1 MVGQVISHYR
11 IIEKLGGG
19 GMGVVYKAEDVDLGR
34 FVAVKFL
41 PDELARDPQALERF
55 RREARAASSLN
66 HPNICTIHEIGRH
79 DALNFIVME
88 LLEGATLKHRIS
100 GRPLESGLLLQYGIE
115 IADALE
121 AAHAKGI
128 IHRDIKPA
136 NIFITAQGHA
146 KVLDFGL
153 AKFSQMAGAAEA
165 NTLSEGETR
174 SFDEPHLTS
183 PGSAVGTVA
192 YMSPEQVRGKEL
204 DARTDLFSFG
214 AVLYEMATGALPFR
228 GDTTGLI
235 FDAILNR
242 TFPPLARLNPELSP
256 EFERIVVKALEKDP
270 DLRYQHAADIR
281 SDLKRLKRD
290 SESGHDRSH
299 ASIAAMP
306 VGVADG
312 SQARISVST
321 PLPGSG
327 SHAAISSGVVAA
339 APVRDSRKL
348 FIVGAAAL
356 LVVIGAIFAYRH
368 FSPGGQSS
376 IVPGKITPV
385 SHWRKPITS
394 AILSPDGHTIAF
406 TSYVQGYSQ
415 VFVMLTS
422 GGDPLQLTSDEGSK
436 QLDDFSADGTQIYYE
451 RSLGASEVWAIP
463 TLGGT
468 PTRLLE
474 GRSVQF
480 FPDRKTLYYI
490 DLKNLNLVQA
500 SADGSNA
507 KPVFDLKNATMSVRA
522 ALVYPGGD
530 SLLAGTGPTTPAG
543 TLQLQHLS
551 VATGK
556 ITDLGSISG
565 SPGSFTWGEPG
576 KTVLMNRNLNG
587 IINLWQYNL
596 DDKSL
601 TQLTSGPGPDSNPM
615 RDPTGKGI
623 FFVNGTRSGYLTV
636 YDVAKKSS
644 TDIVPELASQPTL
657 SPDGKRVAYLISPE
671 PEHNDLWVSDLD
683 GNNKVKL
690 ASANGGIGIG
700 NWSADGLRLGFS
712 KGKSGNDE
720 NFLINVDGTHLQQLP
735 PTLLS
740 VSSGAWSADGKY
752 YYMGGLQKQGDNDPS
767 TWRFS
772 LDTSSVEPVAEGCGF
787 IIDVSPDG
795 NYLLM
800 TQLSGDKA
808 GIYELSTSDKKC
820 TSLVPGVST
829 FFPQFSRDGKSFYY
843 TVSARGEVAL
853 YRVPWS
859 NGKVAGAAH
868 LVWKLPFSFAQ
879 AYAGNAYDVSHDLS
893 KIVYVR
899 PGGQY
904 DIYLLS
910 TN

>member
-19 GMGVVYKAEDVDLGR
+19 GMGVVYRAEDVDLGR

-41 PDELARDPQALERF
+41 PDEMARDPQALERF

-79 DALNFIVME
+79 DDLNFIVME
-88 LLEGATLKHRIS
+88 LLEGSTLKHRIS
-100 GRPLESGLLLQYGIE
+100 GRPLEFGLLLQYGIE
-115 IADALE
+115 IADALD

-153 AKFSQMAGAAEA
+153 AKFSQIAGAAEA

-235 FDAILNR
+235 FDGILNR
-242 TFPPLARLNPELSP
+242 AFPPIARLNPDVP
-256 EFERIVVKALEKDP
+256 AEFERIISKALEKDR

-290 SESGHDRSH
+290 SESGHDRSQ
-299 ASIAAMP
+299 ASMAAMP
-306 VGVADG
+306 VGMAEG
-312 SQARISVST
+312 SQSRISGAT
-321 PLPGSG
+321 PLPGSAA
-327 SHAAISSGVVAA
+327 HAAISSGSAVVVPA
-339 APVRDSRKL
+339 RDSRKL
-348 FIVGAAAL
+348 FAVGAAAV
-356 LVVIGAIFAYRH
+356 LVVVAALFAFRH
-368 FSPGGQSS
+368 FSSSGQSS
-376 IVPGKITPV
+376 IVPGKIIPV

-394 AILSPDGHTIAF
+394 TILSPDGHTIAF

-415 VFVMLTS
+415 VFVMLAS
-422 GGDPLQLTSDEGSK
+422 GGDPLQLTSDEGNK
-436 QLDDFSADGTQIYYE
+436 QLDEFSADGTQIYYE
-451 RSLGASEVWAIP
+451 RSLGASEIWAIP

-474 GRSVQF
+474 GRNIFF
-480 FPDRKTLYYI
+480 FPDRKSFYYI
-490 DLKNLNLVQA
+490 DMRTLKIMQA
-500 SADGSNA
+500 SADGSNS
-507 KPVFDLKNATMSVRA
+507 KPVFDLKNVTMSVRA
-522 ALVYPGGD
+522 ALVFPGGD
-530 SLLAGTGPTTPAG
+530 SLLAGAAPTTPPG
-543 TLQLQHLS
+543 TLQLQRLDNS
-551 VATGK
+551 TGK
-556 ITDLGSISG
+556 TTEVGSISG
-565 SPGSFTWGEPG
+565 SPASLAWGDPG
-576 KTVLMNRNLNG
+576 KTLLMSRNLNG

-601 TQLTSGPGPDSNPM
+601 TQLTSGPGPDSHPM
-615 RDPTGKGI
+615 KDPAGKGI
-623 FFVNGTRSGYLTV
+623 YFVNGTRSGYLTV

-644 TDIVPELASQPTL
+644 SDVVSELAFQPTL
-657 SPDGKRVAYLISPE
+657 SPDGKRVAYLTSPE
-671 PEHNDLWVSDLD
+671 PQRTDLWVSDLD

-690 ASANGGIGIG
+690 ASADGDIGIG
-700 NWSADGLRLGFS
+700 NWSPDGLRLGFS
-712 KGKSGNDE
+712 KNRSDNDQV
-720 NFLINVDGTHLQQLP
+720 FLISVDGTHLQQLP
-735 PTLLS
+735 PTAHS
-740 VSSGAWSADGKY
+740 VNSGAWSADGKY
-752 YYMGGLQKQGDNDPS
+752 YYIGGFQKQGDIDPS

-772 LDTSSVEPVAEGCGF
+772 LDTNSVEVAAEGCGF
-787 IIDVSPDG
+787 MIDVSPDG

-800 TQLSGDKA
+800 TTLSGDKL
-808 GIYELSTSDKKC
+808 GIYEMSLSDKKC
-820 TSLVPGVST
+820 VSLVPGVST
-829 FFPQFSRDGKSFYY
+829 FFPQFSRDGKSFDY

-859 NGKVAGAAH
+859 NGKASGTAQ
-868 LVWKLPFSFAQ
+868 LVWKLPFSFPQ
-879 AYAGNAYDVSHDLS
+879 SYGGNAYDVSHDLS

-910 TN
+910 TH

>member
-19 GMGVVYKAEDVDLGR
+19 GMGVVYKAEDIDLGR

-55 RREARAASSLN
+55 RREARAASALN

-79 DALNFIVME
+79 EELNFIVME

-100 GRPLESGLLLQYGIE
+100 GRPLEFELLLQFGIE
-115 IADALE
+115 IADALD

-153 AKFSQMAGAAEA
+153 AKFSPMAGRAAI
-165 NTLSEGETR
+165 EGETR

-242 TFPPLARLNPELSP
+242 AFPSPARLNPELP
-256 EFERIVVKALEKDP
+256 AEFERIIVKALEKDP

-290 SESGHDRSH
+290 SESGHDRSGV
-299 ASIAAMP
+299 STPTMP
-306 VGVADG
+306 VGLGDSA
-312 SQARISVST
+312 QARASGAT
-321 PLPGSG
+321 PVHASG
-327 SHAAISSGVVAA
+327 SPSAFTSGVAVT
-339 APVRDSRKL
+339 APARDSRKVL
-348 FIVGAAAL
+348 
-356 LVVIGAIFAYRH
+356 VIGAVAVLVVVAAIFAVRH
-368 FSPGGQSS
+368 FSPSGQSS
-376 IVPGKITPV
+376 IVPGKIVPV

-406 TSYVQGYSQ
+406 MSYVQGYSQ

-436 QLDDFSADGTQIYYE
+436 QLDDFSADGTQIFYE

-468 PTRLLE
+468 PSRLVE
-474 GRSVQF
+474 GRNVFF
-480 FPDRKTLYYI
+480 FPDRKTFYYI
-490 DLKNLNLVQA
+490 DLKNFKLMQA

-507 KPVFDLKNATMSVRA
+507 KAVFDLKNLTISLRA
-522 ALVYPGGD
+522 ALVFPGGD
-530 SLLAGTGPTTPAG
+530 SLLAGAGPSTPAG
-543 TLQLQHLS
+543 TLQLQRLS

-556 ITDLGSISG
+556 ITDIGSISG
-565 SPGSFTWGEPG
+565 SPGSLAWGEPG
-576 KTVLMNRNLNG
+576 KTLLMNRNLNG

-596 DDKSL
+596 EDKSL

-615 RDPTGKGI
+615 KDPAGKGI
-623 FFVNGTRSGYLTV
+623 FFVNGTQSGYLTV

-644 TDIVPELASQPTL
+644 TDVLSELAFQPTL
-657 SPDGKRVAYLISPE
+657 SPDGKRVAYVTNPE
-671 PEHNDLWVSDLD
+671 PEHNELWVSDLD

-690 ASANGGIGIG
+690 AAATGGINVG
-700 NWSADGLRLGFS
+700 NWSPDGLRLSFS
-712 KGKSGNDE
+712 KVRSDNDQI
-720 NFLINVDGTHLQQLP
+720 FLVNVDGAHLQQLP
-735 PTLLS
+735 PTLHS
-740 VSSGAWSADGKY
+740 AESGAWSPDGKY
-752 YYMGGLQKQGDNDPS
+752 YYVGGFQRQADTELS
-767 TWRFS
+767 TWRVS
-772 LDTSSVEPVAEGCGF
+772 VDTLSVEPFAEGCG
-787 IIDVSPDG
+787 ILIDVSPDG

-800 TQLSGDKA
+800 TQLEGDKA
-808 GIYELSTSDKKC
+808 GIYELSTVDKKC

-829 FFPQFSRDGKSFYY
+829 FFPQFGRDGKFFDY
-843 TVSARGEVAL
+843 TISARGEVAL

-859 NGKVAGAAH
+859 NGKVTGAAQ
-868 LVWKLPFSFAQ
+868 LVWKLPFAFPQ

-899 PGGQY
+899 PGGQF

>member
-11 IIEKLGGG
+11 ILEKLGGG

-34 FVAVKFL
+34 FVALKFL

-66 HPNICTIHEIGRH
+66 HPNICTIHEIGR
-79 DALNFIVME
+79 DSDLNFIVME

-100 GRPLESGLLLQYGIE
+100 GRPLEFGLLLQFGIE

-146 KVLDFGL
+146 KILDFGL
-153 AKFSQMAGAAEA
+153 AKFSPLTAPSGA
-165 NTLSEGETR
+165 TQGETR

-204 DARTDLFSFG
+204 DPRTDLFSFG
-214 AVLYEMATGALPFR
+214 AVLYEMGTGALPFR

-242 TFPPLARLNPELSP
+242 PFPSLARLNPELP
-256 EFERIVVKALEKDP
+256 AEFERIVAKALEKDP

-290 SESGHDRSH
+290 SESGHQPTQTSL
-299 ASIAAMP
+299 AAMP
-306 VGVADG
+306 AGGADG
-312 SQARISVST
+312 SPARSSGAT

-327 SHAAISSGVVAA
+327 SHSAIASGAAAVAPVRNSGKLLAIGAAVVIVVAA
-339 APVRDSRKL
+339 A
-348 FIVGAAAL
+348 
-356 LVVIGAIFAYRH
+356 IFAFRH
-368 FSPGGQSS
+368 FHSSGQPSFAL
-376 IVPGKITPV
+376 GKITPV

-436 QLDDFSADGTQIYYE
+436 QLDDFSADGTQIFYE

-468 PTRLLE
+468 PSRLLE
-474 GRSVQF
+474 GRNVF
-480 FPDRKTLYYI
+480 FYPDRKSFYYI
-490 DLKNLNLVQA
+490 DVSNLKLVRA

-507 KPVFDLKNATMSVRA
+507 TPVFDLKNLTMSVRA
-522 ALVYPGGD
+522 ALVFPGGD
-530 SLLAGTGPTTPAG
+530 SLLAGTGPNTPPAS
-543 TLQLQHLS
+543 LQFQRLNT
-551 VATGK
+551 ATGK
-556 ITDLGSISG
+556 ITELGSVSG
-565 SPGSFTWGEPG
+565 SPGSLAWDEPG
-576 KTVLMNRNLNG
+576 KSLLMNRNVNG

-601 TQLTSGPGPDSNPM
+601 VQLTSGPGPDSHPM
-615 RDPTGKGI
+615 KDPTGKGI
-623 FFVNGTRSGYLTV
+623 FFVNGEQSGYLTV

-644 TDIVPELASQPTL
+644 SDVVSELAYQPTL
-657 SPDGKRVAYLISPE
+657 SPDGKRVAYITIPE
-671 PEHNDLWVSDLD
+671 PDHTDLWVSDLN

-690 ASANGGIGIG
+690 ASASGGIGIG
-700 NWSADGLRLGFS
+700 NWSPDGSRLGFTKNRS
-712 KGKSGNDE
+712 DNDD
-720 NFLINVDGTHLQQLP
+720 NFLINADGTHLQQLP
-735 PTLLS
+735 PTLHN
-740 VSSGAWSADGKY
+740 VTSGAWSPDGKY
-752 YYMGGLQKQGDNDPS
+752 YYIGGLQKQGDTDTA
-767 TWRFS
+767 TWRIS
-772 LDTSSVEPVAEGCGF
+772 VDTNTAEPFATGCGF
-787 IIDVSPDG
+787 MIDVSPDG

-800 TQLSGDKA
+800 TTLAGDKA
-808 GIYELSTSDKKC
+808 GIYEVSTSDKKC

-829 FFPQFSRDGKSFYY
+829 FFPQFSRDGKFVNY

-859 NGKVAGAAH
+859 NGKVTGAAQ
-868 LVWKLPFSFAQ
+868 LAWKLPFSFPQ
-879 AYAGNAYDVSHDLS
+879 AYAGNAYDISHDLS

-899 PGGQY
+899 PGGQF

-910 TN
+910 AR